1 MARPRE
7 FDVNDALEQA
17 MQVFW
22 DKGYQSASLSTLTTA
37 MGISKSSFYE
47 AFGSKHELYLSAL
60 EHYNTTVSGRVV
72 ANFRVSD
79 SAREAIT
86 WWFEFVI
93 DRMAGRGSLRGCLVS
108 NAAVEL
114 APFDPETQGRCRQA
128 LGETECALVE
138 CIVRGQEAG
147 EIRTDHEAPDL
158 ARFLITC
165 INGLRVMAKANPDRR
180 ALEGVSEIALSVL
193 D

>member
-22 DKGYQSASLSTLTTA
+22 DRGYQSASLSTLTGA

-60 EHYNTTVSGRVV
+60 EHYNVTVSGRTVK
-72 ANFRVSD
+72 NLRDCD
-79 SAREAIT
+79 SAREAIA

-93 DRMAGRGSLRGCLVS
+93 DRMAGRGSLRGCMVS

-114 APFDPETQGRCRQA
+114 APFDPETQDRCRQA
-128 LGETECALVE
+128 LGEIEQALVT
-138 CIVRGQEAG
+138 CIIRGQEAG
-147 EIRTDHEAPDL
+147 EIRADRQAVDL
-158 ARFLITC
+158 AQFLITS
-165 INGLRVMAKANPDRR
+165 INGLRVMAKANPDRKI
-180 ALEGVSEIALSVL
+180 LERVAEITLLTL

>member
-7 FDVNDALEQA
+7 FDADVALEQA

-22 DKGYQSASLSTLTTA
+22 DMGYQSASLSSLTRA

-60 EHYNTTVSGRVV
+60 EHYNATVSGRVV
-72 ANFRVSD
+72 ANFQESESTRV
-79 SAREAIT
+79 AIS

-114 APFDPETQGRCRQA
+114 APFDPETQGRCREA
-128 LGETECALVE
+128 MNETETALVA
-138 CIVRGQEAG
+138 CIDRGQKTG
-147 EIRTDHEAPDL
+147 EIRADRKAADL

-165 INGLRVMAKANPDRR
+165 INGLRVMAKANPDRK
-180 ALEGVSEIALSVL
+180 ALEGVAEIALSVL

>member
-7 FDVNDALEQA
+7 YDANDALEQA

-22 DKGYQSASLSTLTTA
+22 DKGYQSASLNSLTQA

-47 AFGSKHELYLSAL
+47 AFGSKHDLYLSAL
-60 EHYNTTVSGRVV
+60 EHYNATVSGRVV
-72 ANFRVSD
+72 ANFRSGE
-79 SAREAIT
+79 SAREAIA

-93 DRMAGRGSLRGCLVS
+93 DRMAGRGSLRGCLMS
-108 NAAVEL
+108 NAAAEL

-128 LGETECALVE
+128 LSETETALVA
-138 CIVRGQEAG
+138 CIDRGQEAG
-147 EIRTDHEAPDL
+147 EIRTDHEASDL
-158 ARFLITC
+158 ARFLIAS
-165 INGLRVMAKANPDRR
+165 INGLRLMAKANPDRQV
-180 ALEGVSEIALSVL
+180 LEGVAEIALSVL

>member
-7 FDVNDALEQA
+7 YDVNDALEQA

-22 DKGYQSASLSTLTTA
+22 DKGYQSASLSALTKA

-60 EHYNTTVSGRVV
+60 EHYSQTVSGRVV
-72 ANFRVSD
+72 TNFRDSA
-79 SAREAIT
+79 SAREAIS

-93 DRMAGRGSLRGCLVS
+93 DRMAGRGSLRGCLMS

-128 LGETECALVE
+128 LEETERALVE
-138 CIVRGQEAG
+138 CILRGQESG
-147 EIRTDHEAPDL
+147 EIRNDQAAPDL
-158 ARFLITC
+158 ARFLITN
-165 INGLRVMAKANPDRR
+165 INGLRVMAKANPDRK
-180 ALEGVSEIALSVL
+180 ALEGVAEIALSVL

>member
-7 FDVNDALEQA
+7 FDANDALEQA

-22 DKGYQSASLSTLTTA
+22 DKGYQSASLNALTQA

-60 EHYNTTVSGRVV
+60 EHYNTTVSGRVT
-72 ANFRVSD
+72 ASLNGSE
-79 SAREAIT
+79 SAREVIAS
-86 WWFEFVI
+86 WFEFVI
-93 DRMAGRGSLRGCLVS
+93 DRMAGRGSLRGCLMS

-128 LGETECALVE
+128 LGETEAALVA
-138 CIVRGQEAG
+138 CIVRGQDAG
-147 EIRTDHEAPDL
+147 EIRTDHEALDL
-158 ARFLITC
+158 ARFLITS
-165 INGLRVMAKANPDRR
+165 INGLRVMAKANPDQK
-180 ALEGVSEIALSVL
+180 ALEGVAEIALSVL